1 MKIYIVRHGE
11 TEENIK
17 KTYYGDIDCELTE
30 KGIKQAELVG
40 EKLKHINFD
49 KVFCSEK
56 KRAKETLKK
65 IYEGEGVKVDSRL
78 NERNFGI
85 FEGKNYKQLQD
96 SFKLEYDT
104 WTNDWKEHSIEN
116 GESFIEVYNRVKS
129 FMEEL
134 KKESVENI
142 LICTHGGIIRTIYT
156 YILEGSLDN
165 YWRFNSKN
173 ADLSIIKLEYGYFYI
188 DSIIPVEF

>member
-1 MKIYIVRHGE
+1 
-11 TEENIK
+11 
-17 KTYYGDIDCELTE
+17 
-30 KGIKQAELVG
+30 
-40 EKLKHINFD
+40 LK
-49 KVFCSEK
+49 
-56 KRAKETLKK
+56 
-65 IYEGEGVKVDSRL
+65 
-78 NERNFGI
+78 
-85 FEGKNYKQLQD
+85 
-96 SFKLEYDT
+96 EY
-104 WTNDWKEHSIEN
+104 SIEN
-116 GESFIEVYNRVKS
+116 GYSFIEVYNRVKS

>member
-1 MKIYIVRHGE
+1 MKLYIVRHGE

-17 KTYYGDIDCELTE
+17 KTYYGDIDCQLTL
-30 KGIKQAELVG
+30 KGIEQAELLG
-40 EKLKHINFD
+40 KKLQHINFD

-65 IYEGEGVKVDSRL
+65 IYQGEDFIVDSRL
-78 NERNFGI
+78 NERKFGI
-85 FEGKNYKQLQD
+85 FEGKNYNQLQR
-96 SFKLEYDT
+96 SFKSEYDG
-104 WTNDWKEHSIEN
+104 WTKNWKNYCPEN
-116 GESFIEVYNRVKS
+116 GESFVQVYHRVKD
-129 FMEEL
+129 FMDDL
-134 KKESVENI
+134 KKESVENV

-165 YWRFNSKN
+165 YWRFNSRN

-188 DSIIPVEF
+188 DSIIPVEI

>member
-17 KTYYGDIDCELTE
+17 RTYYGDIDCELTE

-40 EKLKHINFD
+40 EKLKDINFD

-56 KRAKETLKK
+56 KRAKETLKR
-65 IYEGEGVKVDSRL
+65 IYEGEGVILDSRL

-104 WTNDWKEHSIEN
+104 WTDDWKEYSIEN
-116 GESFIEVYNRVKS
+116 GESFMEVYHRVKG

-134 KKESVENI
+134 KKESSENI

>member
-1 MKIYIVRHGE
+1 LKIYIVRHGE

-17 KTYYGDIDCELTE
+17 KTYYGEIDCELTA
-30 KGIKQAELVG
+30 KGIKQAELVRR
-40 EKLKHINFD
+40 KLKHINFD

-56 KRAKETLKK
+56 KRAKDTLKR
-65 IYEGEGVKVDSRL
+65 IYEGEEFIVDSRL

-85 FEGKNYKQLQD
+85 FEGKSYKQLQD
-96 SFKLEYDT
+96 LFKLEYDD
-104 WTNDWKEHSIEN
+104 WTKDWKQYSIEN
-116 GESFIEVYNRVKS
+116 GESFEEVYHRVKS

-134 KKESVENI
+134 KRESVDNI

-156 YILEGSLDN
+156 YILEGCLDN

>member
-17 KTYYGDIDCELTE
+17 KTYYGDIDCHLTPN
-30 KGIKQAELVG
+30 GIKQAELVG
-40 EKLKHINFD
+40 EKLRYINFD

-56 KRAKETLKK
+56 KRAKETLER
-65 IYEGEGVKVDSRL
+65 IYAGENFIIDSRL

-85 FEGKNYKQLQD
+85 FEGKSYEQLQIGLK
-96 SFKLEYDT
+96 SEYDA
-104 WTNDWKEHSIEN
+104 WTKEWKNYCPEN
-116 GESFIEVYNRVKS
+116 GESFVQVYHRVQN
-129 FMEEL
+129 FMENL

-156 YILEGSLDN
+156 YILEGNLDN

-188 DSIIPVEF
+188 DSIIPVEL